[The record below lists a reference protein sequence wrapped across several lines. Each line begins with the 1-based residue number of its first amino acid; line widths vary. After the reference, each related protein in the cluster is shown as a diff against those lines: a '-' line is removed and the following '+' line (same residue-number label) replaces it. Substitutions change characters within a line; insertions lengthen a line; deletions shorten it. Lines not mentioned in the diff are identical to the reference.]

1 MSKRRGPKGR
11 RQSDVEEDEM
21 YMQLLADERAIDAS
35 LPSCMD
41 QPGSD
46 WQ

>member
-1 MSKRRGPKGR
+1 MSKQRGPKGR
-11 RQSDVEEDEM
+11 RQSDIVEDEM
-21 YMQLLADERAIDAS
+21 YRPLLTEERANDAT

-41 QPGSD
+41 QPSGD